1 MSDELEKLQQL
12 ALLRLK
18 IALIRGESWAILSTL
33 RGKDIESLI
42 MNRELPEWR
51 IKVVHMTKEEKE
63 DADKKS

>member
-42 MNRELPEWR
+42 MDRELPEWR

-63 DADKKS
+63 DADKES